1 MKQALLIIDVQNDYF
16 KNGRCELHR
25 PEAALEAVK
34 ALQDWFRG
42 EELPIYYVQHISRE
56 NADFFLP
63 GTEGAELVE
72 ALRPRKA
79 ELVIQKHHP
88 NSFLETE
95 LHMALEKDGVSD
107 LVICGM
113 MTHMCVDTTVRAA
126 YDLGYQVML
135 ISDACATRP
144 LFWNGEEI
152 PADVVQRVFL
162 ASMDGIFAG
171 IMTAGE
177 FLAEQS
183 SRSSKYGI

>member
-16 KNGRCELHR
+16 KNGRCELHH
-25 PEAALEAVK
+25 PEIALAAVK
-34 ALQDWFRG
+34 ELQNWFRKKD
-42 EELPIYYVQHISRE
+42 LPIYYVQHISRE

-63 GTEGAELVE
+63 GTEGAELAE
-72 ALRPRKA
+72 ALHPRNNEK
-79 ELVIQKHHP
+79 IIPKRHP
-88 NSFLETE
+88 NAFLDTE
-95 LHMALEKDGVSD
+95 LQMLLSEAGITD

-126 YDLGYQVML
+126 YDLGCQVTL

-152 PADVVQRVFL
+152 PADVVQKVFL
-162 ASMDGIFAG
+162 ASMDGIFAR

-177 FLAEQS
+177 FLAEQGA
-183 SRSSKYGI
+183 RSLK